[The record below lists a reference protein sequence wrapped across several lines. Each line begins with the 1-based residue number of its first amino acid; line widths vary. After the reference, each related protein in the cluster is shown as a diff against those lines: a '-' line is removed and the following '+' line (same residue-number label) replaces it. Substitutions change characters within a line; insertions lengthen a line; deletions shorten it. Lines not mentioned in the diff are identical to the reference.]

1 MEAVRWGI
9 LGVSGHFIKR
19 VVIPLRNSGLI
30 NLRAIASRD
39 EKRAKEAAKKYGFEK
54 FYGSYDSLLN
64 DKEVE
69 AVYIPLPN
77 NMHVEWVKKAADAG
91 KHILCEK
98 PLALNARE
106 AEELVEYTDKRGVML
121 MEAFMYRFHPQWIR
135 ARELCDIGEIGS
147 LSATQCFFSYNNRDP
162 NNIRNKKEMGGG
174 AIYDIG
180 CYAVSTARFIF
191 GEEPSRVI
199 ALGEIDINFKT
210 DILVSGIMDFNG
222 RQSIFTV
229 GMQMYPEQFVYIY
242 GSGGKIK
249 VNIPFNMYPDVPAKL
264 TVETKIGIRDILTE
278 PADQYGL
285 EFEAFSRALREG
297 KKVSPTPP
305 SDAVN
310 NLKVMDALFRSIESG
325 NWESV

>member
-1 MEAVRWGI
+1 MEAVKWGI

-19 VVIPLRNSGLI
+19 VVIPLRDSKLI
-30 NLRAIASRD
+30 NLWAIASRD
-39 EKRAKEAAKKYGFEK
+39 ERRAEETAKKYGFER
-54 FYGSYDSLLN
+54 FYGSYQALLE
-64 DKEVE
+64 DGEVE

-77 NMHVEWVKKAADAG
+77 SMHVEWVRKAADAG

-106 AEELVEYTDKRGVML
+106 AEELVEYTARRGVIL

-135 ARELCDIGEIGS
+135 AKELSQIGEIGD
-147 LSATQCFFSYNNRDP
+147 LSATQCFFSYNNKDP

-191 GEEPSRVI
+191 GEEPSRVV
-199 ALGEIDINFKT
+199 ALGKIDPNFKT
-210 DILVSGIMDFNG
+210 DVLVSGIMDFNG
-222 RQSIFTV
+222 KQSIFTV
-229 GMQMYPEQFVYIY
+229 GMQMFAEQFVYIY

-264 TVETKIGIRDILTE
+264 TVETKIGVRDVLSG

-297 KKVSPTPP
+297 REAPTPP
-305 SDAVN
+305 GDAVN
-310 NLKVMDALFRSIESG
+310 NLRVMDALFRSMESG
-325 NWESV
+325 VWEKV